1 MVNSNDFK
9 MIAFIFYE
17 IIENNVFLELL
28 VCICSHIDMPI
39 VWDAK

>member
-17 IIENNVFLELL
+17 IIENNVFMELL
-28 VCICSHIDMPI
+28 VCMFSHMDMPI
-39 VWDAK
+39 V